1 MAIKQQSLPHF
12 GVKNGWKRNA
22 ESKVCS
28 RSFEE
33 MGEKK
38 TEKREFK
45 SIGQAKRFM
54 RTGDP
59 GPAPCIYKQS
69 NAAKYITRR
78 TNAATKLAQIRAK
91 ATKAVI

>member
-1 MAIKQQSLPHF
+1 MAIKQQSLPHY
-12 GVKNGWKRNA
+12 GIKNGMTRKGATITWNG
-22 ESKVCS
+22 ESK
-28 RSFEE
+28 
-33 MGEKK
+33 
-38 TEKREFK
+38 THK

-59 GPAPCIYKQS
+59 GPAPCTYKRS

-78 TNAATKLAQIRAK
+78 MNAATKLAQIRAK